1 MVLPSDVRRALGITP
16 GERALLI
23 LEEGTIRVLTAN
35 AAATGLRSGN
45 PATQSVPA
53 AADLVR
59 DMRVDDAEL
68 SDGKAA
74 RVAAGS
80 NSRDRTDQEVLAELL
95 ADLGMAD

>member
-1 MVLPSDVRRALGITP
+1 
-16 GERALLI
+16 
-23 LEEGTIRVLTAN
+23 
-35 AAATGLRSGN
+35 
-45 PATQSVPA
+45 
-53 AADLVR
+53 
-59 DMRVDDAEL
+59 MRVDDAEL